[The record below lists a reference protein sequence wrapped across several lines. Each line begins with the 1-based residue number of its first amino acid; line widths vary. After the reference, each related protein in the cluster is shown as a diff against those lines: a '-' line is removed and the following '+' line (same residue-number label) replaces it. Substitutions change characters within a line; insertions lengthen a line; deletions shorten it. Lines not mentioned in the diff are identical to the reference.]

1 MNPKDDVIRRRK
13 KLAAGGVQDDAE
25 EEEEEYNSCR
35 LTPWP
40 PARWAWQ
47 ELTPRTGR
55 RWEEK
60 VFVRDGEAAGT
71 LGDLMLRGDS
81 YIFHPPW
88 RYAAYWQGALYI
100 QCRGEYIS
108 R

>member
-1 MNPKDDVIRRRK
+1 MRK
-13 KLAAGGVQDDAE
+13 
-25 EEEEEYNSCR
+25 EEYNSCR